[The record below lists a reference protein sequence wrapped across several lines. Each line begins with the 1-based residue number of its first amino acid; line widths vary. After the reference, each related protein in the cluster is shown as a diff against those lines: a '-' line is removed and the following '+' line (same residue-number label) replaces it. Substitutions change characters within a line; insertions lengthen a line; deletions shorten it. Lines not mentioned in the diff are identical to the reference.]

1 VGLAQNIPIFLYKLA
16 VRAEMTSDT
25 FFSHSLVSFP
35 EELDYNQEPNYTEAC
50 SAITKPPKLREA
62 PGRKQERSHEGADPM
77 NGKIVWLI
85 GLSTF
90 TVCLVNSGEIPSGF
104 SAEQVKGN
112 NSSQASSAAFDP
124 AKTGDGVAD
133 EAGKIMK
140 EMILEDLS
148 ASSSHNRRD
157 SMVQMQE
164 RMKSLMEPAT
174 RSLANASEDVLR
186 TFGLHYFSRLIP
198 HVESILEDI
207 RKQLATEPNAQR
219 KQRLRVEEENYARNL
234 EGLKSELKNY
244 QESSKVED
252 SGQHTPLE
260 ASMDNA
266 IGMNDVKEVT
276 RILDQGFNIN
286 TTRMGQGHTPL
297 HLAADDDRKLKV
309 IELLLARG
317 ADVNARDGYGKT
329 PLHLAAGSDCIKVV
343 GLLLKHGAQINAS
356 DQSGATPLFVA
367 ISARFG
373 DLATA
378 KLLIEN
384 GADVTTKAY
393 GGSTPLSLAAHLGK
407 TEILELL
414 QASKTTSGITDVR
427 DDSVFYSAL
436 HSGNTT
442 LVERLLSTGYRL
454 QEIKPQGG
462 LMPIHVAVQDD
473 HEEIVDLL
481 LKKGADVNART
492 SWEATPLH
500 LVARQGTRALMD
512 LLIMRGAD
520 VNAETKDG
528 DTPLHL
534 AAANGRANQ
543 AYDLLEKGAK
553 VNAINRFGN
562 TPLLLAMGQSGS
574 LIIEALVKGGANL
587 NFRTT
592 RGDTAL
598 HLAAQAGRV
607 GVVSALVEKGADIN
621 ARNQAGS
628 SALYVVAAKGNKDV
642 AELLVAK
649 GADLSMLANDGTTP
663 LHAAAAGGHV
673 PLIEFLLTKHVA
685 IDARDKAGESAL
697 HKAVSMRQMK
707 VIELLV
713 NRGADINAQTDQGW
727 APLHIAVST
736 GQVPVAELLL
746 KTGANVNARLKNG
759 NTPLKLAT
767 GSYSRQSPM
776 ASLLERYG
784 AQ

>member
-1 VGLAQNIPIFLYKLA
+1 
-16 VRAEMTSDT
+16 MTSAT

-35 EELDYNQEPNYTEAC
+35 EELDGNQELNYIEAC
-50 SAITKPPKLREA
+50 SAIAKPQKRRKA
-62 PGRKQERSHEGADPM
+62 TRRKQERSHEEAGPM
-77 NGKIVWLI
+77 NGKIARLI

-90 TVCLVNSGEIPSGF
+90 TVFLVNSGETPTGF
-104 SAEQVKGN
+104 SAEQVNSN

-124 AKTGDGVAD
+124 AKTGDRVAD

-148 ASSSHNRRD
+148 VSSSHNRRD
-157 SMVQMQE
+157 AMMQMQE
-164 RMKSLMEPAT
+164 RMKNLMEPVNL
-174 RSLANASEDVLR
+174 SLANASEDVLR
-186 TFGLHYFSRLIP
+186 KFSLHYFSHLIP
-198 HVESILEDI
+198 HVENILDDI
-207 RKQLATEPNAQR
+207 RKQLATESTPQR
-219 KQRLRVEEENYARNL
+219 RQQLRVIEDNYARNL
-234 EGLKSELKNY
+234 EDLKSELKGY
-244 QESSKVED
+244 QASPKEEN

-260 ASMDNA
+260 ASLGGA
-266 IGMNDVKEVT
+266 IMMNDVREVA

-297 HLAADDDRKLKV
+297 HLAADDDRKLGL

-329 PLHLAAGSDCIKVV
+329 PLHHAAGSDCIKVV
-343 GLLLKHGAQINAS
+343 GLLLKRGAQINAS

-373 DLATA
+373 DLATV

-384 GADVTTKAY
+384 GADVSSKAY

-462 LMPIHVAVQDD
+462 LTPIHIAVQDD

-500 LVARQGTRALMD
+500 LVARQGSRALMD

-520 VNAETKDG
+520 VNAQTKDG

-553 VNAINRFGN
+553 VNATNRFGN

-587 NFRTT
+587 NFRTAS
-592 RGDTAL
+592 GDTAL
-598 HLAAQAGRV
+598 HVAAQAGRV
-607 GVVSALVEKGADIN
+607 AVVSALVEKGADIN

-628 SALYVVAAKGNKDV
+628 SALYAVAAKGNKDV

-649 GADLSMLANDGTTP
+649 GADISLLANNGTTP

-697 HKAVSMRQMK
+697 HKAVSMRQIK

-746 KTGANVNARLKNG
+746 KRGANVNARLKNG
-759 NTPLKLAT
+759 NTPLKLTT

-776 ASLLERYG
+776 ASLLEQYG